1 MTISFQLIETPE
13 NEQVT
18 SRQVALPASGGTIG
32 RSYECTVQLPDFNR
46 TLSRVHA
53 ELRPHAAGG
62 FEIIDRSTNG
72 LFINGVQLGK
82 GANQR
87 ISDGDKIKLGGYTLL
102 VSDID
107 ALFDENAATNSANQQ
122 SRTPYTSNSF
132 PEGQH
137 PFSADSLA
145 SDDFQQFVMNQPAAT
160 AEAHTINPK
169 QTKQAQSSEFSSEN
183 ILDDVF
189 GCDPFDDE
197 DWQEQGKPEHIDDV
211 VMLDDDSDPIL
222 SGSKA
227 ITIAEHHHTAE
238 LQNSIDR
245 LNAIIAQQERT
256 LSASIDRE
264 KLVVTIEAT
273 LERFLESFH
282 PAHLEDE
289 FDDYITGWGNKEK
302 KYWAL
307 YKKQFNRKHARR
319 EYYRLFSS
327 ILLEELSEKR

>member
-72 LFINGVQLGK
+72 LFINGMLLGK
-82 GANQR
+82 GGNQR
-87 ISDGDKIKLGGYTLL
+87 IADGDKLKLGDYTLL

-107 ALFDENAATNSANQQ
+107 ALFEAGNAQPQ
-122 SRTPYTSNSF
+122 SQHSF
-132 PEGQH
+132 KSHSSGQGA
-137 PFSADSLA
+137 FSPDSLA
-145 SDDFQQFVMNQPAAT
+145 SDDFQEFVLNRPAQDTDAQ
-160 AEAHTINPK
+160 ALASRPLAPGK
-169 QTKQAQSSEFSSEN
+169 QQAPSSQFSSEN

-189 GCDPFDDE
+189 GYDPFDD
-197 DWQEQGKPEHIDDV
+197 DDTWQAQGKPEQVEDV
-211 VMLDDDSDPIL
+211 VMLDEDVDQIL

-227 ITIAEHHHTAE
+227 MTIAEHHQAEE
-238 LQNSIDR
+238 LQTSIDR
-245 LNAIIAQQERT
+245 LNAIIAQQERS

-264 KLVVTIEAT
+264 RLVATIEAT

-289 FDDYITGWGNKEK
+289 FGDYVTGWGNKEK

-327 ILLEELSEKR
+327 ILFEELSEKR